1 MIKALSLMEVL
12 VSIILITV
20 VIAALLSIKQNNLSI
35 MEKSNEKEAYRSYIS
50 VLAYDI
56 ESINNRNKN
65 IFLSDVLDMNDTDFK
80 EEINSIKINVKDE
93 IIESKDVK
101 NSSFSYSL
109 IKSTYKIEE
118 KITNSFFT
126 LKIEK

>member
-1 MIKALSLMEVL
+1 MEVL